1 MVETVHQDS
10 SHVEFQKAHRPFDHI
25 HSIRPC
31 IAFHCVQQGVDDF
44 GIVREINPSEA
55 ADVLANFAVIFMVDY
70 ASDTPDELAIFV
82 GKPIFPLTNLKSPV
96 YLGRKGSH
104 VHGNQL
110 RDIIF
115 IILVEYI
122 RKFGKLPQIP
132 FSAYFLYGY
141 SHFFSLYAPLRY
153 ENFQ

>member
-1 MVETVHQDS
+1 MVY
-10 SHVEFQKAHRPFDHI
+10 
-25 HSIRPC
+25 
-31 IAFHCVQQGVDDF
+31 
-44 GIVREINPSEA
+44 
-55 ADVLANFAVIFMVDY
+55 Y
-70 ASDTPDELAIFV
+70 ASDTSNELAIFV
-82 GKPIFPLTNLKSPV
+82 GKPVFPLTNLKSPV

-122 RKFGKLPQIP
+122 RKFGKLPQFP